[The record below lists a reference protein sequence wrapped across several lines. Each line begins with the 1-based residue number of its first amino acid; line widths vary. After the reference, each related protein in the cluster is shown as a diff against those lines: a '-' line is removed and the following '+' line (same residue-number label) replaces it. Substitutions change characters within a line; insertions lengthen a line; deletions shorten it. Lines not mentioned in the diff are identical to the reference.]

1 MAELRDGRLIHIV
14 GRYNFETGTGTID
27 YVTPVRRA
35 IAPAPGN
42 DARLELLAERAD
54 NSILCRIQVAPHVN
68 SCEFGATA
76 GVFQEVVAHD
86 PDLACLRLL
95 VEGREVA
102 RYQAADPIMEVAGIR
117 VEALDAPASNRK
129 VLTSVNAPPDTH
141 FTVQMRAVED
151 TAWITIAIGL
161 DQPDTEIDPNQ
172 FPEAAAV
179 ELRVLATRG
188 FEEREVYRD
197 LLHD

>member
-14 GRYNFETGTGTID
+14 GRYDFETGTGTID
-27 YVTPVRRA
+27 YVTPVNRA

-54 NSILCRIQVAPHVN
+54 SSILCRKLVAPHVN
-68 SCEFGATA
+68 SCEFGARG

-86 PDLACLRLL
+86 PELACLRLL
-95 VEGREVA
+95 IEGREVA
-102 RYQAADPIMEVAGIR
+102 RYQAAEPIVDVAGIR
-117 VEALDAPASNRK
+117 VEALDAPASNRQ

-141 FTVQMRAVED
+141 FTIQMRAVGD
-151 TAWITIAIGL
+151 ATWITIAVGL
-161 DQPDTEIDPNQ
+161 EQPDTEIDPNQ
-172 FPEAAAV
+172 IPKAAAL

-197 LLHD
+197 LLRD